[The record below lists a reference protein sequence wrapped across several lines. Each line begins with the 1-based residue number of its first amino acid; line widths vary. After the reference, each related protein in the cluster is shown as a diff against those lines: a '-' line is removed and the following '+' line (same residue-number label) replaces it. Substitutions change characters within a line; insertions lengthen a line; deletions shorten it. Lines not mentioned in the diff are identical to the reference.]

1 MNERT
6 KRILYAIL
14 FVVITIVIGAALYIV
29 FFRGDVRP
37 PDEETETEEEGVG
50 TGTFPTAQEGVPT
63 TITPTEDGAGT
74 GLPVS
79 DVADGGLTATT
90 SLSAGA
96 ISSPNINPDG
106 DSVNFY
112 NEHDGLFYKINED
125 GTVST
130 ISQTSFPEVEN
141 VTWSSEGEKAILEF
155 PDGSNIVYNFN
166 TGNQVTLPE
175 HWEDFDFSPN
185 SSEIIAKSLG
195 TDPNNRWLVIT
206 SEDGTR
212 TETIAALGQ
221 NEDKVQVNWS
231 PNDQVVA
238 FSNTGPTQSGFSRNM
253 ILPIGKNEE
262 NYKGLIVEGLGFESI
277 WSPRGDKILYSVSG
291 ETSNYQPNLW
301 VTDGDGDNIGN
312 NRQNLGLQT
321 WVNKCT
327 FIDNDTVICAVPQN
341 LPSNS
346 GLQPELANST
356 YDYVYEVN
364 LNTGTNSLLAIPESN
379 DSMSNLT
386 VSDDGSVLYY
396 TNASGVLKMIRLN

>member
-1 MNERT
+1 MSERT
-6 KRILYAIL
+6 KRILYAVL
-14 FVVITIVIGAALYIV
+14 FVIITIVIGAALYIV
-29 FFRGDVRP
+29 FFRGDVGVE
-37 PDEETETEEEGVG
+37 EETTGPEEEVAGSG
-50 TGTFPTAQEGVPT
+50 AFPTAGEGTPT
-63 TITPTEDGAGT
+63 TISPTEDGEAE

-79 DVADGGLTATT
+79 DVADGGLTTTT

-96 ISSPNINPDG
+96 ISSPNINSDG
-106 DSVNFY
+106 DSMNFY
-112 NEHDGLFYKINED
+112 NVHDGLFYQVNSD
-125 GTVST
+125 GTVSAIT
-130 ISQTSFPEVEN
+130 ETSFPEVEN
-141 VTWSSEGEKAILEF
+141 VTWSDEGEKAVLEF
-155 PDGSNIVYNFN
+155 PDGSNIVYNFD
-166 TGNQVTLPE
+166 TGKQVTLPE
-175 HWEDFDFSPN
+175 HWEDFDFSPD
-185 SSEIIAKSLG
+185 SDEIIAKSLG

-212 TETIAALGQ
+212 TETVAALGQ

-262 NYKGLIVEGLGFESI
+262 NYKGLIVEGLGFESL
-277 WSPRGDKILYSVSG
+277 WSPRGDKILYSVAG
-291 ETSNYQPNLW
+291 ETSDYQPTLW

-327 FIDNDTVICAVPQN
+327 FQDNSTVLCAVPQN
-341 LPSNS
+341 LPANS
-346 GLQPELANST
+346 GLQPELASNT

-364 LNTGTNSLLAIPESN
+364 LNTGTSSLLAIPESN

-386 VSDDGSVLYY
+386 ISDDGSILYY
-396 TNASGVLKMIRLN
+396 TDASGVLKMIRLN